1 MREPEMGETAVKLEE
16 VWVNFNGTV
25 ILEDVNLTIEAGRYV
40 GIIGTQRRR
49 QKHPAQG
56 DSGADSAPTGATV
69 LVFGDPPEK
78 LRHQGAV
85 VGYLP
90 QRPLGNPRF
99 PVTVL
104 DVVLMGRYGRIGL
117 FKRPRPQDR
126 DMARRRLEDL
136 GIAHLA
142 DRLIGD
148 LSGGEQQRV
157 FIARALGVEPR
168 LLVLDE
174 PTVSL
179 DACVQDDIFEMVNTL
194 REKLNLTVLIVSHD
208 IGAVARHMDDVVCIN
223 RRIHVH
229 QPPPIGRLGLEST
242 FGCAVEYLFHGE
254 IPHRVVKTHDD

>member
-1 MREPEMGETAVKLEE
+1 MGQTAVRLEG
-16 VWVNFNGTV
+16 VWVNYNGAV
-25 ILEDVNLTIEAGRYV
+25 VLEDVSLSIEAGRYV
-40 GIIGTQRRR
+40 GIIG
-49 QKHPAQG
+49 PN
-56 DSGADSAPTGATV
+56 GAGKSTLLKVILGLITPTRGEV
-69 LVFGDPPEK
+69 LVFGEPPAR

-85 VGYLP
+85 LGYLP
-90 QRPLGNPRF
+90 QRPLNNPRF

-117 FKRPRPQDR
+117 LKRPRRQDR
-126 DMARRRLEDL
+126 DMARQRLEDL
-136 GIAHLA
+136 GIGHLA
-142 DRLIGD
+142 HRLIGD

-157 FIARALGVEPR
+157 FIARALTVEPR

-179 DACVQDDIFEMVNTL
+179 DACVQDDILEMVNAL
-194 REKLNLTVLIVSHD
+194 RGKLNLTVLIVSHD

-229 QPPPIGRLGLEST
+229 QPPPIGRLGLENT

-254 IPHRVVKTHDD
+254 IPHRVVKAHDD

>member
-1 MREPEMGETAVKLEE
+1 MGETAVKLENI
-16 VWVNFNGTV
+16 WVNYNGATV
-25 ILEDVNLTIEAGRYV
+25 LEEVNLEIETGRYV
-40 GIIGTQRRR
+40 GILG
-49 QKHPAQG
+49 PN
-56 DSGADSAPTGATV
+56 GAGKSTLLKVV
-69 LVFGDPPEK
+69 LGLIRPNRGEVRVFGESPER
-78 LRHQGAV
+78 LRLRGDV

-117 FKRPRPQDR
+117 LKRPRRQDL
-126 DMARRRLEDL
+126 DIARSRLEEM
-136 GIAHLA
+136 GIPHLA

-179 DACVQDDIFEMVNTL
+179 DACVQDDIFELIHTL
-194 REKLNLTVLIVSHD
+194 KERLDLTVLMVSHD
-208 IGAVARHMDDVVCIN
+208 IGAVARHVDEVVCIN
-223 RRIHVH
+223 RRIYVH

-254 IPHRVVKTHDD
+254 IPHRVVKAHDD

>member
-1 MREPEMGETAVKLEE
+1 MGGIAVKLDR
-16 VWVNFNGTV
+16 VWVNYNGAT
-25 ILEDVNLTIEAGRYV
+25 ILEDVNLEIEAGRYV
-40 GIIGTQRRR
+40 GILGPNGAGKSTLLKVILGLI
-49 QKHPAQG
+49 HPNRGQ
-56 DSGADSAPTGATV
+56 V
-69 LVFGDPPEK
+69 RVFGEAPEK
-78 LRHQGAV
+78 LRLRGDV

-117 FKRPRPQDR
+117 LKRPRRADR
-126 DMARRRLEDL
+126 ELARQRLEDL
-136 GIAHLA
+136 GIPHLA
-142 DRLIGD
+142 QRLIGD

-179 DACVQDDIFEMVNTL
+179 DACVQDDIFELVNTL
-194 REKLNLTVLIVSHD
+194 KEKLHLTVLIVSHD
-208 IGAVARHMDDVVCIN
+208 IGTVARHVDDVICIN

-254 IPHRVVKTHDD
+254 IPHRVVRAHDD

>member
-1 MREPEMGETAVKLEE
+1 MGKTAVKLENI
-16 VWVNFNGTV
+16 WVNYNGATV
-25 ILEDVNLTIEAGRYV
+25 LEDVNLEIESGRYV
-40 GIIGTQRRR
+40 GILG
-49 QKHPAQG
+49 PN
-56 DSGADSAPTGATV
+56 GAGKSTLLKVVLGLIRPTRGKV
-69 LVFGDPPEK
+69 RVFGELPER
-78 LRHQGAV
+78 LRFRGDV

-90 QRPLGNPRF
+90 QQPLGNPRF

-117 FKRPRPQDR
+117 FKRPGREDLEL
-126 DMARRRLEDL
+126 ARRRLEEM
-136 GIAHLA
+136 GILHLT

-179 DACVQDDIFEMVNTL
+179 DACVQDDIFELVHTL
-194 REKLNLTVLIVSHD
+194 KEKLDLTVLIVSHD
-208 IGAVARHMDDVVCIN
+208 IGAVARHVDDVICIN
-223 RRIHVH
+223 RRIYVH

-254 IPHRVVKTHDD
+254 IPHRVVKAQDD

>member
-1 MREPEMGETAVKLEE
+1 MGQTAVRLEG
-16 VWVNFNGTV
+16 VWVNYNGAV
-25 ILEDVNLTIEAGRYV
+25 VLEDVSLSIEAGRYV
-40 GIIGTQRRR
+40 GIIG
-49 QKHPAQG
+49 PN
-56 DSGADSAPTGATV
+56 GAGKSTLLKVILGLITPNRGEV
-69 LVFGDPPEK
+69 LVFGEPPAR

-85 VGYLP
+85 LGYLP
-90 QRPLGNPRF
+90 QRPLNNPRF

-117 FKRPRPQDR
+117 LKRPRRQDR
-126 DMARRRLEDL
+126 DMARQRLEDL
-136 GIAHLA
+136 GIGHLA
-142 DRLIGD
+142 HRLIGD

-157 FIARALGVEPR
+157 FIARALTVEPR

-179 DACVQDDIFEMVNTL
+179 DACVQDDILEMVNAL
-194 REKLNLTVLIVSHD
+194 RGKLNLTVLIVSHD

-229 QPPPIGRLGLEST
+229 QPPPIGRLGLENT

-254 IPHRVVKTHDD
+254 IPHRVVKAHDD